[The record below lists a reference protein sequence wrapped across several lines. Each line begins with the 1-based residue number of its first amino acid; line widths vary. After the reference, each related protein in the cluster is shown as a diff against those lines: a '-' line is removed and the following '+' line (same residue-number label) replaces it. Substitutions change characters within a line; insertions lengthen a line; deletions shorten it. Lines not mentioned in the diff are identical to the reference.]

1 MTRFLPLFPLNL
13 VVFPGEKLNL
23 HIFEP
28 RYKQLIQECDSQK
41 TNFGIPVYLDNQVA
55 ALGTEV
61 KLLNIEKT
69 YPNGEMDIKTQGL
82 RIIRIL
88 DFFKQ
93 APNKFYPAGTV
104 EDVPDKKEE
113 DVVLKQKITES
124 IRQLY
129 SILGINKIFLALP
142 PNFRVFDIAHHLG
155 LTTDQEYELL
165 QCPDEISRQEFVW
178 LHLQKVLPVVLETE
192 KLKERVKMNGHFKN
206 IIPPN
211 F

>member
-1 MTRFLPLFPLNL
+1 MPRFLPLFPLNL

-28 RYKQLIQECDSQK
+28 RYKQLISECQASNI
-41 TNFGIPVYLDNQVA
+41 TFGIPVFLNKQVSA
-55 ALGTEV
+55 VGTEV
-61 KLLNIEKT
+61 KLLRIEKMHT
-69 YPNGEMDIKTQGL
+69 NGDMDIKTQGL
-82 RIIRIL
+82 GLIRIL

-93 APNKFYPAGTV
+93 APNKFYPAGTI
-104 EDVPDKKEE
+104 EDIPDTTNQ
-113 DVVLKQKITES
+113 DPVLKQKITES

-129 SILGINKIFLALP
+129 SILGIQKIFIKLP
-142 PNFRVFDIAHHLG
+142 AGYRIFDVAHHLG

-165 QCPDEISRQEFVW
+165 QMPDEVSRQEYVW
-178 LHLQKVLPVVLETE
+178 LHLQKIMPVVLETE
-192 KLKERVKMNGHFKN
+192 KLKERVRLNGHFKN